1 METVIRDIS
10 LSDTSDQRSC
20 FFAGDNHRLLSG
32 MIYKASMRSGSTC
45 PAYQFI
51 WKNIATPRVKFFGWL
66 LTKNRINCKSNLLN
80 KRVLE
85 EDICAIC
92 GQGSETADH
101 LISGCSFAQVF
112 WRQIGWQ
119 AENIAEVRCLWEST
133 APVAMPRMALSSLL
147 LLLCWELWKHRHD
160 VVFRD
165 MPPSHSRLI
174 VACRESARQWRC
186 RLSKNDA
193 RLSSFWCNHLPI

>member
-1 METVIRDIS
+1 
-10 LSDTSDQRSC
+10 
-20 FFAGDNHRLLSG
+20 

-133 APVAMPRMALSSLL
+133 ASVAMPRMALSSLL

-165 MPPSHSRLI
+165 IPPSHSRLTA
-174 VACRESARQWRC
+174 ACRESARQWRC
-186 RLSKNDA
+186 RLPKNDA